1 MAQGFARV
9 AWPAFGVTVLTGMWN
24 LMAVDITAM
33 SSAYQ
38 ATVLL
43 HIAVAIVAGIFVA
56 IHSAGKSTLSI
67 AVGGAVGAL
76 ASVARA
82 VPGHPAPHRHRLT
95 TLLPTALA
103 SAPSASSVGPRP
115 PLVAPSGTP
124 NQTAARTGTVADRH
138 GGERLSPPRMVRAM
152 ASRDH
157 RYEGAVLA
165 PRTTPVPRE

>member
-1 MAQGFARV
+1 MLSPTVATFRLFLHVIAASVWVGGQFTLAGVVPALRRTAPQSTKTVAQGFARV

-76 ASVARA
+76 ASVAA
-82 VPGHPAPHRHRLT
+82 LFLGI
-95 TLLPTALA
+95 LLHYGTA
-103 SAPSASSVGPRP
+103 
-115 PLVAPSGTP
+115 
-124 NQTAARTGTVADRH
+124 
-138 GGERLSPPRMVRAM
+138 
-152 ASRDH
+152 
-157 RYEGAVLA
+157 
-165 PRTTPVPRE
+165 